1 MAGRDHNYTRR
12 AVLGAA
18 FAVPALGAAQ
28 GPGAAALADAKWRR
42 ALADLE
48 RAEAEM
54 DDFCRGCRAGILVFR
69 DQCELDDRFGDH
81 LGAFYAA
88 LGRLLRAPAP
98 HFEALAVK
106 IALAVD
112 HEVATLTGGEACLAA
127 LKAGAGGLPRRYP
140 LIPTTLC
147 TKSVDHGR

>member
-1 MAGRDHNYTRR
+1 MAGRDHNLTRR

-18 FAVPALGAAQ
+18 FAVPALASGQGAD
-28 GPGAAALADAKWRR
+28 AAAATAVRWRR
-42 ALADLE
+42 ALAGLK

-54 DDFCRGCRAGILVFR
+54 DAFCRNCRAGILVFR

-88 LGRLLRAPAP
+88 LRRLLRTPAP

-112 HEVATLTGGEACLAA
+112 HEVGTLTGGEACLAA
-127 LKAGAGGLPRRYP
+127 LKADARR
-140 LIPTTLC
+140 LALTL
-147 TKSVDHGR
+147 SVDSHRALYEKR